1 MVRRIKHCDFAV
13 VKCETNET
21 FVSVAVCVL
30 VYVEFRQTPAE
41 VVWLRC
47 GYRCFTLLLVKPSER
62 EKLLPLFVWEGKSEP
77 GSGEFSVYG
86 WSIDI
91 LIHDLSL
98 SLCLLNALAMHSRA
112 VPILFLNQI

>member
-1 MVRRIKHCDFAV
+1 MWLQVLRITARK
-13 VKCETNET
+13 TQ
-21 FVSVAVCVL
+21 
-30 VYVEFRQTPAE
+30 R
-41 VVWLRC
+41 
-47 GYRCFTLLLVKPSER
+47 
-62 EKLLPLFVWEGKSEP
+62 EGKITATICLGGKERA
-77 GSGEFSVYG
+77 GEFSVYG